1 MRRELVQN
9 YTQVE
14 RVVDSRT
21 ILGEYDAAMW
31 DWKVIM
37 SPPS

>member
-21 ILGEYDAAMW
+21 ILGEYASAAPGW
-31 DWKVIM
+31 SVQA
-37 SPPS
+37 SPPG